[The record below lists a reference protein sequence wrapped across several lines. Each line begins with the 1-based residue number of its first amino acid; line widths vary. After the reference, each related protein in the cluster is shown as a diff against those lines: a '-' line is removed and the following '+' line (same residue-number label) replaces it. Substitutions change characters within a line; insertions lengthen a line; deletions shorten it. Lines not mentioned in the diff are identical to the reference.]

1 VKRDDS
7 NQPALLGELGGW
19 LGRWAKG
26 AAKTYNCV
34 VQKVT
39 NECYTKKGM
48 MKVNETHVHA
58 VYEKIKVLHYFRFAA
73 EVLIFSY

>member
-19 LGRWAKG
+19 LGHWAKG

-34 VQKVT
+34 VQ
-39 NECYTKKGM
+39 ESDERMLHQKG
-48 MKVNETHVHA
+48 NDES
-58 VYEKIKVLHYFRFAA
+58 E
-73 EVLIFSY
+73 